1 MAKFDSIYN
10 YYENPVFAEIEQ
22 LLSSTEYADDPDF
35 YDDVA
40 CVALN
45 QLQPHYVRHSVDAGF
60 YMTSE
65 DHAKI
70 HENVKIAVSTG
81 LEKVKKYRAGPSRE
95 NTE

>member
-10 YYENPVFAEIEQ
+10 YYEAPVFAAIEQ
-22 LLSSTEYADDPDF
+22 AVSDTEYADDPDF
-35 YDDVA
+35 YDDLA

-60 YMTSE
+60 YMTAE

-70 HENVKIAVSTG
+70 TENVKLAVSTG
-81 LEKVKKYRAGPSRE
+81 LEQVKKYRAGPSRQD
-95 NTE
+95 